1 MLGYSFVPYY
11 PKGQAGRKALG
22 CRESTG
28 HLQPL
33 YQPEER
39 TETKLQSGFP
49 IPLGLTIPMLDRMA
63 LCGPPDATGDGV
75 EMVPARF

>member
-1 MLGYSFVPYY
+1 
-11 PKGQAGRKALG
+11 
-22 CRESTG
+22 
-28 HLQPL
+28 L

-39 TETKLQSGFP
+39 TETKLQPGFP
-49 IPLGLTIPMLDRMA
+49 IPLGLTIPMLERMV